1 MSSHETREMKDS
13 EYTYIYFIRGGNKM
27 KYEKPEMEVLQLE
40 LVSIVCTSSVTGS
53 GTGTGDQNNPDAP
66 DEW

>member
-1 MSSHETREMKDS
+1 M
-13 EYTYIYFIRGGNKM
+13 YFMQGGNKM

-53 GTGTGDQNNPDAP
+53 GTGTDDQNNPDAP

>member
-1 MSSHETREMKDS
+1 M
-13 EYTYIYFIRGGNKM
+13 YFMQGGNKM

-40 LVSIVCTSSVTGS
+40 LVSIVCTSTVTGE
-53 GTGTGDQNNPDAP
+53 GTGNGDLNDPDAP